1 MRQRLSLSVA
11 LCVLV
16 ALAVAPLFAGE
27 ESPGKQVYLDQK
39 CDMCHAVSTAGIEG
53 KTDKGGDLVGLADQ
67 YDAEWLTQYL
77 KKEADKD
84 GKQHVKGFKGTDEDL
99 KALVDW
105 LLEQQAE
112 G

>member
-16 ALAVAPLFAGE
+16 VLAVAPLFAGE
-27 ESPGKQVYLDQK
+27 ESPGKQIYLDQK
-39 CDMCHAVSTAGIEG
+39 CNMCHPVSTAGIES
-53 KTDKGGDLVGLADQ
+53 KMDKGDLVGLADQ
-67 YDAEWLTQYL
+67 YEADWLVQYL

-84 GKQHVKGFKGTDEDL
+84 GKTHGKAFKGTDEEL

-105 LLEQQAE
+105 LLEQKAE
-112 G
+112 